1 VSFRNFR
8 SFDAASASLGNL
20 LRAYADFRLTLVLT
34 MGTRLAFLTALMNL
48 HRVFGDASSVAD
60 SPAVQRRE
68 TWRCALVFGVLRG
81 SSEISA

>member
-1 VSFRNFR
+1 M
-8 SFDAASASLGNL
+8 GIT
-20 LRAYADFRLTLVLT
+20 LREVTLPELRRIFGLTLVLT
-34 MGTRLAFLTALMNL
+34 LRSRVAFLTAWTNL
-48 HRVFGDASSVAD
+48 HRVFGDASSGAD

>member
-1 VSFRNFR
+1 
-8 SFDAASASLGNL
+8 
-20 LRAYADFRLTLVLT
+20 